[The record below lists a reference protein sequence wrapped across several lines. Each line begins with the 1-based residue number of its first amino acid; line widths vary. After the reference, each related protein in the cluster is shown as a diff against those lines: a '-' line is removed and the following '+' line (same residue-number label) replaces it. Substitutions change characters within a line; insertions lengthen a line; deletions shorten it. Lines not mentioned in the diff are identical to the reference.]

1 METATAEA
9 HPAEVSPLACAD
21 FLGAWVHGDVGTR
34 GHLMASIEDDETLR
48 NTHGAALELLSL
60 IEARG
65 GDLRPPTRLRRAGG
79 SRVTLSRFAGE
90 RVRAGY
96 GAIDG
101 LLTVPRFVRSGGSR
115 DHRAR
120 TPAMDTINV
129 SPDSLI
135 TFGDSV
141 PTVAKPE
148 PAPLIVRP
156 RPLAVPDNIR
166 GS

>member
-1 METATAEA
+1 
-9 HPAEVSPLACAD
+9 
-21 FLGAWVHGDVGTR
+21 
-34 GHLMASIEDDETLR
+34 MAS
-48 NTHGAALELLSL
+48 

-65 GDLRPPTRLRRAGG
+65 GNIRPPTRLRRMGG
-79 SRVTLSRFAGE
+79 NPAALSRFAGE

-120 TPAMDTINV
+120 TLTMDTINV

-135 TFGDSV
+135 TFGDKI
-141 PTVAKPE
+141 PTVVKRN
-148 PAPLIVRP
+148 LP
-156 RPLAVPDNIR
+156 R
-166 GS
+166 